1 MTNPNGE
8 NMNTKHDADGHGH
21 RLISEGVVRKAVQR
35 DKAAALVQAFLSGR
49 NPLTI
54 RAYKQDLETFAAFI
68 KAASVN
74 EASRVLLS
82 CTPGD
87 ANALALG
94 FKTALVEWKLSAA
107 TINRRLAA
115 LRALVKLGRT
125 LGLVPWTLEVANM
138 KAEQYRDLRGPGR
151 ATLKRVLAALS
162 ARPDPKARRDLAVLR
177 LLHDLGLRRGEVV
190 SLDLE
195 HVNLDAGTLSVLG
208 KGRAARVILTL
219 PPETKTVLAGWIA
232 ARGAEA
238 GPLFTNFDRAGKGS
252 RLTGT
257 SLYRLT
263 KGLGLGRPHGIRH
276 AAITEALDLMGG
288 DVRKVA
294 KFSRHVDIR
303 VVGTYDDTRADLA
316 GEVARIIAANL

>member
-1 MTNPNGE
+1 
-8 NMNTKHDADGHGH
+8 MNTEHDADGHEH
-21 RLISEGVVRKAVQR
+21 RLISDGLVKTAAQR
-35 DKAAALVQAFLSGR
+35 DRAAALVRAFLSGR

-54 RAYKQDLETFAAFI
+54 RAYRQDLETFAAFI
-68 KAASVN
+68 KVASVDD
-74 EASRVLLS
+74 ASRVLLS
-82 CTPGD
+82 CAPGD

-94 FKTALVEWKLSAA
+94 FKTALVDRKLSAA

-125 LGLVPWTLEVANM
+125 LGLVPWTLEVSNV
-138 KAEQYRDLRGPGR
+138 KAEQYQDLRGPGR
-151 ATLKRVLAALS
+151 ATLKRVLTALS
-162 ARPDPKARRDLAVLR
+162 ARPGAKAKRDLAILR
-177 LLHDLGLRRGEVV
+177 LLHDLGLRRGEIV

-195 HVNLDAGTLSVLG
+195 HVNLEAGTLSVLG
-208 KGRAARVILTL
+208 KGRAGRVGLTM
-219 PPETKTVLAGWIA
+219 PPQTTAVLAGWIA
-232 ARGAEA
+232 ARGAKA

-263 KGLGLGRPHGIRH
+263 NGLGLGRPHGIRH

-294 KFSRHVDIR
+294 KFSRHIDIR
-303 VVGTYDDTRADLA
+303 VVGAYDDNRQDLA
-316 GEVARIIAANL
+316 GEVARIVAANL